1 MLGSLLPLLSVI
13 AWLPALQPFDA
24 YAGHC
29 WKTTFP
35 DGAVDRHC
43 FTVVFDGK
51 HVRDAHIVAK
61 DGRAVYAG
69 ETIYSVEKDT
79 IVFTYWN
86 SLGGIGRGT
95 AEATGNDIRFSL
107 TMRATPNGAA
117 QPVETFWHRTAQGYD
132 TTSAGQ
138 IRHFVRDD

>member
-1 MLGSLLPLLSVI
+1 MLGLLLLSSVT

-43 FTVVFDGK
+43 FSAVFDGK
-51 HVRDAHIVAK
+51 HVRDAHVVSK
-61 DGRAVYAG
+61 DGRPVYAG
-69 ETIYSVEKDT
+69 ETIYSVENGT

-86 SLGGIGRGT
+86 SLGGVGRGT
-95 AEATGNDIRFSL
+95 GTATGDDIRFTL
-107 TMRATPNGAA
+107 TMRATPDAAA
-117 QPVETFWHRTAQGYD
+117 QAMETSWHRTAAGYE
-132 TTSAGQ
+132 TTSAGLTRQ
-138 IRHFVRDD
+138 FVRDD